1 MEPLFIKTEE
11 QPLDVSVLYLTEKE
25 TDLSGY
31 SFSPAELEYLNNQR
45 KKDKRN
51 IHVNSYFKWSY
62 LIVTD
67 TNLPEHELLE
77 DIRIQASALYSTLKK
92 NNHRQLLVVDTL
104 SQPFRLKALLEGLA
118 LSHYQFLRH
127 KSTDEDT
134 RNKLEQIQVLSDTIG
149 EKELQQWQ
157 VVTGAVYHARDL
169 VNEPLSSLNA
179 VQLGEAFQ
187 EMAREAGFS
196 IEVFNKKKIE
206 ALRMNGLLAVNRGSV
221 DPPSF
226 SVMEWNP
233 TEVRNSRPIVLVGKG
248 VVYDTGGIS
257 LKPSSSMGDMKSD
270 MAGAAVVVGI
280 LYAAARNKIPVRLI
294 GLVPATDNRPGGN
307 AYTPGDVVT
316 MHDETT
322 VEVVNT
328 DAEGR
333 MILADALSFARQFDP
348 ELVFDFATLTGSAS
362 VAIGPQGIVTMGNA
376 DETVFEQLIQSGL
389 NTYERLVRLPLWK
402 EYKEM
407 IKSDVADLKNAG
419 GREAGAITAG
429 KFLEHFTRYSWV
441 HFDIA
446 PTAFLEKHD
455 SYRGKGGTGTG
466 IRLMYDFLNQYTAK

>member
-11 QPLDVSVLYLTEKE
+11 RPLDVSVIYLTDKD

-31 SFSPAELEYLNNQR
+31 SFTTTELEYVNNQR
-45 KKDKRN
+45 KNDKRN

-62 LIVTD
+62 LIVPD
-67 TNLPEHELLE
+67 KNLPEHELLE
-77 DIRIQASALYSTLKK
+77 DIRVQASGLYPTLKE
-92 NNHRQLLVVDTL
+92 NGHQQLLVVDTL
-104 SQPFRLKALLEGLA
+104 SQPSRTKALLEGLA

-127 KSTDEDT
+127 KSKDEDA
-134 RNKLEQIQVLSDTIG
+134 RNKLENIWVFSDKIG
-149 EKELQQWQ
+149 EKDLQEWH
-157 VVTGAVYHARDL
+157 VVMGAVYRARDL

-187 EMAREAGFS
+187 KMAGEAGFS

-206 ALRMNGLLAVNRGSV
+206 ALRMSGLLAVNKGSV

-233 TEVRNSRPIVLVGKG
+233 ADARNTRPIVLVGKG

-270 MAGAAVVVGI
+270 MAGAATVAAI
-280 LYAAARNKIPVRLI
+280 IYAAARNNLPVHLI

-307 AYTPGDVVT
+307 AYTPGDIVT

-333 MILADALSFARQFDP
+333 MILADALSFARQYDP

-362 VAIGPQGIVTMGNA
+362 VAIGPQGIVAMGNA
-376 DETVFEQLIQSGL
+376 DETVFEQLSQSGM

-402 EYKEM
+402 EYTDM
-407 IKSDVADLKNAG
+407 IKSEVADLKNAG

-429 KFLEHFTRYSWV
+429 KFLEHFTRYPWV

-446 PTAFLEKHD
+446 PTAFLEKKGG
-455 SYRGKGGTGTG
+455 YRGKGGTGTG
-466 IRLMYDFLNQYTAK
+466 IRMMYDFLSQYAAK

>member
-1 MEPLFIKTEE
+1 MLPYFVKTEE
-11 QPLDVSVLYLTEKE
+11 RLPDVSVIYLTDKDS
-25 TDLSGY
+25 DLSGY
-31 SFSPAELEYLNNQR
+31 SFTTTELEYVNDQR
-45 KKDKRN
+45 KNNKRN
-51 IHVNSYFKWSY
+51 IRVNSYFKWSY
-62 LIVTD
+62 LIIPD
-67 TNLPEHELLE
+67 ENLPEHEMLE
-77 DIRIQASALYSTLKK
+77 DIRMQTSGLYPILKE
-92 NNHRQLLVVDTL
+92 NGHQQVLVVDTL
-104 SQPFRLKALLEGLA
+104 SQPSGLKALLEGLA
-118 LSHYQFLRH
+118 LSHYQFLRY
-127 KSTDEDT
+127 KSKNEDT
-134 RNKLEQIQVLSDTIG
+134 SNQLTKIQVFSDKVG
-149 EKELQQWQ
+149 EKTLEEWQ
-157 VVTGAVYHARDL
+157 VVVEAVYRARDL

-179 VQLGEAFQ
+179 VQLAEAFQ
-187 EMAREAGFS
+187 KMAKEAGFS

-206 ALRMNGLLAVNRGSV
+206 ALRMHGLLAVNKGSV

-226 SVMEWNP
+226 SVMEWKPPNAK
-233 TEVRNSRPIVLVGKG
+233 NSQPIVLVGKG

-270 MAGAAVVVGI
+270 MAGAATVAAI
-280 LYAAARNKIPVRLI
+280 LYVAAKNKVPVHLI

-307 AYTPGDVVT
+307 AYTPGDIIS
-316 MHDETT
+316 MHNETT

-362 VAIGPQGIVTMGNA
+362 VAIGPQGIVTMGTA
-376 DETVFEQLIQSGL
+376 DEAVFDQLHRCGM

-407 IKSDVADLKNAG
+407 IQSDVADLKNAG

-429 KFLEHFTRYSWV
+429 KFLEHFTRYSWI

-446 PTAFLEKHD
+446 PTAFLEKRD
-455 SYRGKGGTGTG
+455 GYRGKGGTGLG
-466 IRLMYDFLNQYTAK
+466 VRLLCDFLNQYSAK